1 MIEQTNRDFY
11 FIYIDNMYPPGI
23 VLDSVALLR
32 ENPNV
37 KLSDE
42 NGVTKELEDGRRRVR
57 LLPSRSYKV
66 GRFKTFE

>member
-1 MIEQTNRDFY
+1 
-11 FIYIDNMYPPGI
+11 MYPPGI

-66 GRFKTFE
+66 GRFKTFK